1 MGVGYKSGAGFCRS
15 TVCGFLH
22 NTKDGFR
29 IRDITKQKPYG
40 VNVDRRSRSMRDIT
54 AFMLIG
60 DKSVRDLTVLLL
72 IGDKS
77 VRDSAALM
85 LTHDKFCLET
95 FFNTSRMLI
104 TGVRGFWRTDI
115 RNIEDGAALRQQ
127 AFVSEVRVHWVA
139 EGVEHCIAHL
149 SPCERTPVVRR
160 ARGWGSHEA
169 HLLTFA

>member
-1 MGVGYKSGAGFCRS
+1 MGVGYKSGAGFRRS

-22 NTKDGFR
+22 NPKDGFR

-85 LTHDKFCLET
+85 LTHDKSCLEI
-95 FFNTSRMLI
+95 FFSTSRMLI
-104 TGVRGFWRTDI
+104 IGG
-115 RNIEDGAALRQQ
+115 
-127 AFVSEVRVHWVA
+127 SEVTGKRTLGTSKMGPRCASRFLFPRSEYTGLQKASNTASHTCCRVSA
-139 EGVEHCIAHL
+139 
-149 SPCERTPVVRR
+149 PR
-160 ARGWGSHEA
+160 A
-169 HLLTFA
+169 L